1 MLLFVLSL
9 SLVACAPI
17 PPVQNPTQEE
27 TNNPTNN
34 EGSTPV
40 QPTEPGVAKQYST
53 TVYSNGT
60 FTYHAVG
67 GYVQDWTPTEENTM
81 KAVSIADVALY
92 STDVAD
98 YLTEMNAKYT
108 KGEKA
113 GIKALFLMEDYVLD
127 NQPENASMSPALV
140 KDSEGNTTLVALNQG
155 YAIKCIRAYYD
166 DVDETYIN
174 DRWISDPRVAHTETL
189 TPDTLFMPKW
199 VETPAEGEEGLGTW
213 ADNPVV
219 IGGAGEYTVIFV
231 EYKGANTADSPKYGM
246 ALIKTKELEE
256 PKTTAELI
264 EEEHAALV
272 AGTVTEATLF
282 EDIKATVK
290 AVEATD
296 NADGGKDVKVIAELD
311 GVLFAL
317 TFNAADTTGLEA
329 GKEVTFSGKIDASAV
344 VAVGDYNV
352 EIVFNNAEVAW
363 AIETYTKVTVSG
375 VPADATAVHAYW
387 WGSADSVEWPGRA
400 MTKNDDGTYSLDFP
414 DKATGLIFN
423 WTVGDATTQTVDLTP
438 DKEKACWTLG
448 EAGEDGKYPATN
460 AKCYYDAVTVDAAA
474 LIADLSDSL
483 VESVTEVP
491 AEYDIYVWFWDGSA
505 TGWFEAV
512 NADGTFNVAA
522 GSKGCTFLMA
532 AKGAT
537 PAWETKLAQTGDY
550 VIASGVATPKA

>member
-1 MLLFVLSL
+1 MKKIIFMLLFVLSL

-199 VETPAEGEEGLGTW
+199 VETPALGEEHLGKW
-213 ADNPVV
+213 DDNPMC
-219 IGGAGEYTVIFV
+219 IAGAGLYAVLIV
-231 EYKGANTADSPKYGM
+231 EYNVVGNA
-246 ALIKTKELEE
+246 
-256 PKTTAELI
+256 TTAGFGL
-264 EEEHAALV
+264 AL
-272 AGTVTEATLF
+272 F
-282 EDIKATVK
+282 K
-290 AVEATD
+290 
-296 NADGGKDVKVIAELD
+296 
-311 GVLFAL
+311 
-317 TFNAADTTGLEA
+317 
-329 GKEVTFSGKIDASAV
+329 
-344 VAVGDYNV
+344 
-352 EIVFNNAEVAW
+352 
-363 AIETYTKVTVSG
+363 
-375 VPADATAVHAYW
+375 
-387 WGSADSVEWPGRA
+387 
-400 MTKNDDGTYSLDFP
+400 
-414 DKATGLIFN
+414 
-423 WTVGDATTQTVDLTP
+423 
-438 DKEKACWTLG
+438 
-448 EAGEDGKYPATN
+448 
-460 AKCYYDAVTVDAAA
+460 
-474 LIADLSDSL
+474 IADL
-483 VESVTEVP
+483 VE
-491 AEYDIYVWFWDGSA
+491 
-505 TGWFEAV
+505 
-512 NADGTFNVAA
+512 
-522 GSKGCTFLMA
+522 
-532 AKGAT
+532 T
-537 PAWETKLAQTGDY
+537 PM
-550 VIASGVATPKA
+550 PN